1 LRFNPSFR
9 AKQVAIILLICAACI
24 GGMFAGP
31 ASVGGAL
38 PVPLLPADN
47 WWNLDISAA
56 PVDPGSALFISFIG
70 SSKGLHPDWGAE
82 ESPGSVA
89 VYGFPYIVVDGSQP
103 IQTVTFQYGNESDGV
118 DHTTGRSFPFY
129 PIPDE
134 AKTQPHWVEGGQ
146 PGNVDLRSQDRH
158 ILIVDRDN
166 RYLYEL
172 WNTYFD
178 GTRWLAGSGAFFD
191 LKTNNRRPEGW
202 TSSDAAGLAVLPGL
216 VRYDEVY
223 GPDEIRHAFRATVRA
238 TNGYVY
244 PASHRAGSTP
254 QALPLGARLRLKA
267 GVDISR
273 FQPASQKLFRAMKRY
288 GLIIADNGSDMYV
301 SGTYDSRWTNGG
313 FNADFRALTAND
325 FEVVQLGYQPT
336 AQTYFPQL
344 AIGQGYTTAFTLSN
358 TGASPASGSLSFT
371 DNSGSPLQ
379 VFSGGVAGSSLPVAI
394 GAGATSF
401 FAVTAQDASSPL
413 KTGWARLQTSGGSV
427 SGVATFQLSDGAALK
442 TLAGVFSVGPVTS
455 SVIPVDNDPAQDRY
469 TGFAIAN
476 PADVDIN
483 LQLATFDSDGTP
495 RGEPVRPAA
504 LNPLPANGHVSIFL
518 HELLP
523 SALDLKGTMRITSDG
538 GRPFVI
544 VALEQVRGLLTAIP
558 IVTVK

>member
-1 LRFNPSFR
+1 
-9 AKQVAIILLICAACI
+9 VIAIIVLICVVSI

-31 ASVGGAL
+31 ASVGGIL
-38 PVPLLPADN
+38 PAPLLPADN

-56 PVDPGSALFISFIG
+56 PVDPGSGSFVSFIG

-89 VYGFPYIVVDGSQP
+89 VYGFPYIVVDSSQP
-103 IQTVTFQYGNESDGV
+103 KQTVTFQYSDESDGV
-118 DHTTGRSFPFY
+118 DHATGQSFPFY

-134 AKTQPHWVEGGQ
+134 ARTQPHWVEGGQ
-146 PGNVDLRSQDRH
+146 PGNVDLRSQADRH

-178 GTRWLAGSGAFFD
+178 GTHWLAGSGAFFD
-191 LKTNNRRPEGW
+191 LRTNHRRPEGW

-223 GPDEIRHAFRATVRA
+223 GPDEIRHAFRVTVRA

-244 PASHRAGSTP
+244 PASHRAGSNP
-254 QALPLGARLRLKA
+254 LALPMGARLRLKA

-301 SGTYDSRWTNGG
+301 SGTYDSRWVTGS
-313 FNADFRALTAND
+313 FNADFRAVTAND
-325 FEVVQLGYQPT
+325 FEVVQLGYQPS
-336 AQTYFPQL
+336 AQIYFPHL
-344 AIGQGYTTAFTLSN
+344 AIGQGYSTAFSLSN
-358 TGASPASGSLSFT
+358 TGASSASGSLSFA
-371 DNSGSPLQ
+371 DSSGSPLQ
-379 VFSGGVAGSSLPVAI
+379 VFSGGVMGSSLPVAI

-401 FAVTAQDASSPL
+401 FTVTSQDASSPL
-413 KTGWARLQTSGGSV
+413 KTGWARLQTSGGTV
-427 SGVATFQLSDGAALK
+427 AGVAAFQLADGDVLK
-442 TLAGVFSVGPVTS
+442 SLAGVFAVSSVAS
-455 SVIPVDNDPAQDRY
+455 AVIPVDDDGTQQRY

-495 RGEPVRPAA
+495 RDLVRPAP
-504 LNPLPANGHVSIFL
+504 LNPLPANGHVSIYL
-518 HELLP
+518 HEVLP
-523 SALDLKGTMRITSDG
+523 SALTLRGRMMVTADG
-538 GRPFVI
+538 GQQFVI
-544 VALEQVRGLLTAIP
+544 VALQQARGLFTAIP
-558 IVTVK
+558 VISGK